1 MFASQVTNQG
11 HSKMATADVLKQ
23 FLKMMQMLMLQGKGD
38 QTVNPDEVVSDA
50 ADLSPDE
57 PAPEPQMAQGGQD
70 VANND
75 NYPDEN
81 TDFEAFKKAE
91 MQGGLKNKRPPPKG
105 KSVTMIAE
113 MGKLPAPK
121 KKAFGKA

>member
-1 MFASQVTNQG
+1 MGHDKLAS
-11 HSKMATADVLKQ
+11 ADVLKQ
-23 FLKMMQMLMLQGKGD
+23 FLKMMHMLMLQGKGD

-50 ADLSPDE
+50 ADLSDASNDE
-57 PAPEPQMAQGGQD
+57 ATEGPHQSPQEEMSEGEG
-70 VANND
+70 
-75 NYPDEN
+75 YPDEN

-91 MQGGLKNKRPPPKG
+91 MQGGLKNKRQAPKG
-105 KSVTMIAE
+105 KSVMMIAE